1 MLSLFDEI
9 NLSQS
14 STQSPIPN
22 RCYNWSLH
30 KYTINPIHG
39 KIMLTRIT
47 SKQNSHKCFNW
58 NMYVD
63 RHWQDA
69 HEHVCVTLWIDRTSS
84 FLLQVYFLEELLS
97 AFVTPIVLCFQLRRK
112 SLQII
117 DFLRNF
123 TVQVQGV
130 GDVCSFAQLD
140 VAKHG
145 DMKVN
150 AHFDRCADQERDAHL
165 FPSGLLRCVRNQH
178 RSSMV
183 VWPTMANLNSP

>member
-1 MLSLFDEI
+1 MLSLTLAECEGDIWER
-9 NLSQS
+9 LD
-14 STQSPIPN
+14 
-22 RCYNWSLH
+22 
-30 KYTINPIHG
+30 INP
-39 KIMLTRIT
+39 T
-47 SKQNSHKCFNW
+47 F
-58 NMYVD
+58 
-63 RHWQDA
+63 
-69 HEHVCVTLWIDRTSS
+69 
-84 FLLQVYFLEELLS
+84 FLFQVYFLEELLS

-150 AHFDRCADQERDAHL
+150 DRWESWSIVIHVYSLVVCSDA
-165 FPSGLLRCVRNQH
+165 S
-178 RSSMV
+178 
-183 VWPTMANLNSP
+183 